1 MVRAIVELCKAFRKQ
16 REVTNSMEQ
25 VEITFESHLKN
36 EKDLTCGERHRDNS
50 KCKEM
55 LETPKEGAKGNRV
68 H

>member
-1 MVRAIVELCKAFRKQ
+1 MARAIVELCKAFTKQ

-25 VEITFESHLKN
+25 VEITFESYLKN
-36 EKDLTCGERHRDNS
+36 EKDLTCGENS
-50 KCKEM
+50 KCKKR

>member
-1 MVRAIVELCKAFRKQ
+1 
-16 REVTNSMEQ
+16 MEQ